1 MIKLTFRDIN
11 VGSQIFYI
19 PNNMCFQFS
28 DKVHNDLLYQI
39 KNQLIVTYCA
49 QYQYKLLFI
58 HSLCLFTVVD
68 IINDVRSYKNI

>member
-58 HSLCLFTVVD
+58 CLFTVVD